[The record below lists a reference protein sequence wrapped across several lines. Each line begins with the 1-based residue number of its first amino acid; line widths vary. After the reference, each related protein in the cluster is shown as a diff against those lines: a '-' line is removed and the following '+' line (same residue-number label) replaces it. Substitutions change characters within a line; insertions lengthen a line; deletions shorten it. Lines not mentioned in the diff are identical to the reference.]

1 VRRDTGF
8 PNADAQSDFLRA
20 RRSRAWA
27 ELSRRLRRE
36 SGDLELILPFEE
48 VVEALGRV
56 DEHDAGLRVIPIEN
70 IVGTVD
76 RTHDFDREFRPTSS
90 RVRARWE
97 RIATAQR
104 RGEAMPPIS
113 VYQVGEV
120 YFVRD
125 GHHRVSVACALG
137 HKDIDAYVTEVRTRV
152 GAGREITLAD
162 LPHKG
167 HERLFEERV
176 PLAPEARARIELRDP
191 WDYGGL
197 AESVEAWGFRSMQGP
212 GVLWDRGE
220 VAARWFAQEYVPV
233 VEMLGEA
240 GLLGTGTETEGYMR
254 VACERYRLLRT
265 HEWSDTVVARL
276 LKRRSSARRALRRRE
291 D

>member
-1 VRRDTGF
+1 VARDTGF

-20 RRSRAWA
+20 RRSQAWA

-48 VVEALGRV
+48 VVEALGRL
-56 DEHDAGLRVIPIEN
+56 DERELGLRVIPIED
-70 IVGTVD
+70 IVGSVD
-76 RTHDFDREFRPTSS
+76 RVRDFDREFRPTSS
-90 RVRARWE
+90 RVRGRWE

-113 VYQVGEV
+113 VYKVGEV

-137 HKDIDAYVTEVRTRV
+137 RRDIDAYVVEVRTRV
-152 GAGREITLAD
+152 GAGRDITLAD

-167 HERLFEERV
+167 HERLFHERV
-176 PLAPEARARIELRDP
+176 PLAPEARSRIQLRDP
-191 WDYGGL
+191 WDYGEL

-212 GVLWDRGE
+212 GVLWDRAE
-220 VAARWFAQEYVPV
+220 VATRWFEQEYVPV
-233 VEMLGEA
+233 VEMLGDA
-240 GLLGTGTETEGYMR
+240 GLLGSGTEAEGYLR
-254 VACERYRLLRT
+254 VASERYRLLRT
-265 HEWSDTVVARL
+265 HEWSDDVVARL
-276 LKRRSSARRALRRRE
+276 LKRRGRRRSLRRRL